1 MNNLKLLFIIK
12 IFNERLKQMKNL
24 NVLNQTQ
31 KQEELKEINELKF
44 KYAYIEGCPI
54 TSK

>member
-1 MNNLKLLFIIK
+1 MVVLFIIK

-44 KYAYIEGCPI
+44 KYIFLSLQNESGV
-54 TSK
+54 SRS